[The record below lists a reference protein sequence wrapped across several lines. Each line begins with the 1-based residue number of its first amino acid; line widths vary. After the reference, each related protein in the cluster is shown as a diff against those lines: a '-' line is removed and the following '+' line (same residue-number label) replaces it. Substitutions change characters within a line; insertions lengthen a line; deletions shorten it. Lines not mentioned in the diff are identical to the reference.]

1 MESLTT
7 MMSIIDHN
15 SQSISDGDYLKLCNL
30 MMDLHKTIP
39 KQVTTTRDDLTAR
52 SRALSGRLHRLIVQ
66 IRQIR
71 HVLASTKIR
80 QRITASVKRDAI
92 SELSERHNLNLKT
105 LTFEGLEAVV
115 GNSITNPHAFF
126 RKYLDADN
134 QRKMSR
140 LDDERKM
147 LDIALSDYDRIREN
161 IREVEAVLRQHE

>member
-1 MESLTT
+1 
-7 MMSIIDHN
+7 
-15 SQSISDGDYLKLCNL
+15 
-30 MMDLHKTIP
+30 
-39 KQVTTTRDDLTAR
+39 
-52 SRALSGRLHRLIVQ
+52 LSGRLHRLIVQ

>member
-15 SQSISDGDYLKLCNL
+15 SKSISDGDYLKLCNL

-52 SRALSGRLHRLIVQ
+52 SRAMSDRLHRLIIQ

-115 GNSITNPHAFF
+115 GNLISDPRAFF
-126 RKYLDADN
+126 KRYLVVDN
-134 QRKMSR
+134 QLKMRR
-140 LDDERKM
+140 LEDGRKM
-147 LDIALSDYDRIREN
+147 LDAVMIDQARLREN
-161 IREVEAVLRQHE
+161 MREIEAELRQHG